1 MKTTEDQLH
10 ELTHR
15 VAALESLVQ
24 DLLTGSAKAKRSA
37 SSKKGNVSWNELL
50 DAGMSGDVATDF
62 LAHRDQLKA
71 PLTHTAFKSI
81 EREARKAGICLDTAA
96 TLMMN
101 RGWRGLQA
109 EWVPRQVL
117 DKGRGDAAFLQSLR
131 HSRSAA

>member
-1 MKTTEDQLH
+1 MKTTEDQLA
-10 ELTHR
+10 ELQHR

-24 DLLTGSAKAKRSA
+24 DLLTGSARAKRA
-37 SSKKGNVSWNELL
+37 KKGNVSRNELL
-50 DAGMSGDVATDF
+50 DAGMSGDVAADF

-109 EWVPRQVL
+109 EWVPRQAL